1 MPTTDVVSDLIRAAN
16 KLDKLSSFERHK
28 LLARAAETIS
38 NYRETLNFTPTNNLG
53 SGDIVFDLYAM
64 AYSVELI
71 GPQAVSEAMLKAV
84 AVIRVL
90 RIQLGQA

>member
-1 MPTTDVVSDLIRAAN
+1 MPTTDIVPDLIRAAN
-16 KLDKLSSFERHK
+16 SLDGLTRFERHE

-38 NYRETLNFTPTNNLG
+38 NYREALNFTPTNNLG

-64 AYSVELI
+64 AYSIELI
-71 GPQAVSEAMLKAV
+71 GPQAASEAMLKAV
-84 AVIRVL
+84 AVIRTL